1 MTTEPIAA
9 FKGFNKDLTCRGFQ
23 YKVGETYE
31 HPGPVKICDS
41 GFHAVTLPLDALTY
55 YKPGESVYHAVD
67 LEGVVKQP
75 SGDSKVVGR
84 KITVGAQ
91 LNILGLVKAHVEAV
105 FKSVKEPSAKSK
117 ATTGRYANAATTG
130 YYANAATTGRYAH
143 AATTGDYANAATTGD
158 YANAATTGD
167 SAHAATTGDYA
178 NAATTGRYA
187 NAATTGYYAHAA
199 TTGDYANAA
208 TTGDSANAATT
219 GDSAHA
225 ATTGYSA
232 NAATTGR
239 YAHAATTGYS
249 AHAATTGD
257 YANAATTGD
266 SANAATT
273 GYSANAAT
281 TGRYANA
288 ATTGY
293 SANVRASV
301 KDETAI
307 AAVLGQGA
315 ACGARG
321 SWLVLT
327 ERDDNWN
334 ILGVQ
339 AVQVDGEKVKARVF
353 YTLRG
358 GEVVAA

>member
-9 FKGFNKDLTCRGFQ
+9 FKGFNKDLTCRGVQ

-130 YYANAATTGRYAH
+130 YYANAATTGRYA
-143 AATTGDYANAATTGD
+143 N
-158 YANAATTGD
+158 
-167 SAHAATTGDYA
+167 AATTGDYA
-178 NAATTGRYA
+178 NAATTGRY
-187 NAATTGYYAHAA
+187 
-199 TTGDYANAA
+199 
-208 TTGDSANAATT
+208 
-219 GDSAHA
+219 
-225 ATTGYSA
+225 
-232 NAATTGR
+232 
-239 YAHAATTGYS
+239 
-249 AHAATTGD
+249 
-257 YANAATTGD
+257 
-266 SANAATT
+266 
-273 GYSANAAT
+273 ANAAT